1 MKPLSRK
8 IFQTIVCFIYAFN
21 LGKSLNGTCN
31 LNTKDGGEKVKEKER
46 TYDLII
52 VGGGPAGLTAGIQA
66 SRLGLTTAVFENGML
81 GGRATDAFLYE
92 NFPGFPEGI
101 AGMELIERMEK
112 QISKFGAE
120 VKVFEE
126 AINLEVKGAL
136 KTVTTSKA
144 IYRSFALIIAVG
156 TQRRKLGVA
165 GENEFLGRGV
175 SYCRLCDGPFF
186 KGLRVAVVG
195 FTKEAIEDSLSMAD
209 ISKEVLLITH
219 EGKIETAGTL
229 NKQLLEKANIKIVN
243 GKVSAI
249 LGEKVVKAIK
259 IVEYESKQELRE
271 KVNGVFIS
279 LGWVPTTEL
288 VKKVGIDVDEKGC
301 IKVDRWQRTNIEGVF
316 AAGDCTCGGMQVVTA
331 AGEGAMAANTALKYV
346 RQKKRTS

>member
-1 MKPLSRK
+1 MH
-8 IFQTIVCFIYAFN
+8 
-21 LGKSLNGTCN
+21 
-31 LNTKDGGEKVKEKER
+31 LNTKKWGKKVKEQER

-52 VGGGPAGLTAGIQA
+52 IGGGPAGLTAGIHT
-66 SRLGLTTAVFENGML
+66 SRLGLKTAVLEAGML
-81 GGRATDAFLYE
+81 GGRAAEASMYE

-101 AGMELIERMEK
+101 VGKELIERIRK

-126 AINLEVKGAL
+126 AIDLEVKGAL

-144 IYRSFALIIAVG
+144 IYRSFALIIATG

-175 SYCRLCDGPFF
+175 SYCRVCDGPFF

-209 ISKEVLLITH
+209 MSKEVLLITH
-219 EGKIETAGTL
+219 EEKIEAAEAL
-229 NKQLLEKANIKIVN
+229 KKKLREKANIKIVN
-243 GKVSAI
+243 GKVAAI

-259 IVEYESKQELRE
+259 IVESTSKQKLLE
-271 KVNGVFIS
+271 KVDGVFIS
-279 LGWVPTTEL
+279 LGWVPTTEI
-288 VKKVGIDVDEKGC
+288 VRKAGIEVDERGC
-301 IKVDRWQRTNIEGVF
+301 IKMDRWQRTNIEGVF

-331 AGEGAMAANTALKYV
+331 AGEGAMAANTALKYI
-346 RQKKRTS
+346 RRKKEQAES

>member
-1 MKPLSRK
+1 MKE
-8 IFQTIVCFIYAFN
+8 Q
-21 LGKSLNGTCN
+21 
-31 LNTKDGGEKVKEKER
+31 ER

-52 VGGGPAGLTAGIQA
+52 IGGGPAGLTAGIHT
-66 SRLGLTTAVFENGML
+66 SRLGLKTAVFEAGTL
-81 GGRATDAFLYE
+81 GGRAAEASMYE

-101 AGMELIERMEK
+101 VGKELIERMEK

-120 VKVFEE
+120 VKVFEG
-126 AINLEVKGAL
+126 AIDLQVKGAL

-144 IYRSFALIIAVG
+144 IYRSFALIIATG

-175 SYCRLCDGPFF
+175 SYCRVCDGPFF

-195 FTKEAIEDSLSMAD
+195 FTKEAIEDSLFMAD
-209 ISKEVLLITH
+209 MSKEVLLITH
-219 EGKIETAGTL
+219 EGKIEAAEAL
-229 NKQLLEKANIKIVN
+229 KKKLLEKANIKIVN
-243 GKVSAI
+243 GKVAAI

-259 IVEYESKQELRE
+259 IVEFTSKQELQE
-271 KVNGVFIS
+271 KVDGVFVS
-279 LGWVPTTEL
+279 LGWVPTTEV
-288 VKKVGIDVDEKGC
+288 VKRAGIDVDEGGC

-331 AGEGAMAANTALKYV
+331 AGEGAMAATTALKYI
-346 RQKKRTS
+346 RGKKEQVES

>member
-1 MKPLSRK
+1 MKE
-8 IFQTIVCFIYAFN
+8 Q
-21 LGKSLNGTCN
+21 
-31 LNTKDGGEKVKEKER
+31 ER

-52 VGGGPAGLTAGIQA
+52 IGGGPAGLTAGIHT
-66 SRLGLTTAVFENGML
+66 SRLGLKTAVFEAGTL
-81 GGRATDAFLYE
+81 GGRAVEASMYE

-101 AGMELIERMEK
+101 VGKELIEKMEK

-126 AINLEVKGAL
+126 AIDLEVKGAL

-144 IYRSFALIIAVG
+144 IYRSFALIIATG

-175 SYCRLCDGPFF
+175 SYCRVCDGPFF

-209 ISKEVLLITH
+209 TSKEILLITH
-219 EGKIETAGTL
+219 EEKIEAADAL
-229 NKQLLEKANIKIVN
+229 KEKLLEKANIKIVN
-243 GKVSAI
+243 GKVAAI

-259 IVEYESKQELRE
+259 IVESTSKQKLLE
-271 KVNGVFIS
+271 KVDGVFIS
-279 LGWVPTTEL
+279 LGWVPTTEI
-288 VKKVGIDVDEKGC
+288 VRKAGIEVDERGC

-331 AGEGAMAANTALKYV
+331 AGEGAMAATTALKYI
-346 RQKKRTS
+346 RRKKEQAES

>member
-1 MKPLSRK
+1 MKE
-8 IFQTIVCFIYAFN
+8 Q
-21 LGKSLNGTCN
+21 
-31 LNTKDGGEKVKEKER
+31 ER

-52 VGGGPAGLTAGIQA
+52 IGGGPAGLTAGIHT
-66 SRLGLTTAVFENGML
+66 SRLGLKTAVFEAGTL
-81 GGRATDAFLYE
+81 GGRAAEASMYE

-101 AGMELIERMEK
+101 VGKELIERIEK

-126 AINLEVKGAL
+126 AIDLQVKGAL

-144 IYRSFALIIAVG
+144 TYRSFALIIATG

-175 SYCRLCDGPFF
+175 SYCRVCDGPFF

-209 ISKEVLLITH
+209 TSKEILLITH
-219 EGKIETAGTL
+219 EEKIEAADAL
-229 NKQLLEKANIKIVN
+229 KEKLLKKTNIKIVN
-243 GKVSAI
+243 GKVAAI

-259 IVEYESKQELRE
+259 IVESTSKQELLE
-271 KVNGVFIS
+271 KVDGVFIS
-279 LGWVPTTEL
+279 LGWVPTTEI
-288 VKKVGIDVDEKGC
+288 VRKAGIEVDERGC

-331 AGEGAMAANTALKYV
+331 AGEGAMAATTALKYI
-346 RQKKRTS
+346 RRKKEQAES

>member
-1 MKPLSRK
+1 MKE
-8 IFQTIVCFIYAFN
+8 Q
-21 LGKSLNGTCN
+21 
-31 LNTKDGGEKVKEKER
+31 ER

-52 VGGGPAGLTAGIQA
+52 IGGGPAGLTAGIHT
-66 SRLGLTTAVFENGML
+66 SRLGLKTAVFEAGTL
-81 GGRATDAFLYE
+81 GGRAAEASMYE

-101 AGMELIERMEK
+101 VGKELIERIEK

-126 AINLEVKGAL
+126 AIDLQVKGAL

-144 IYRSFALIIAVG
+144 TYRSFALIIAAG

-175 SYCRLCDGPFF
+175 SYCRVCDGPFF

-195 FTKEAIEDSLSMAD
+195 FTKEAIEDSLSMAEM
-209 ISKEVLLITH
+209 SKEILLITH
-219 EGKIETAGTL
+219 EEKIEAADAL
-229 NKQLLEKANIKIVN
+229 KEKLLKKTNIKIVN
-243 GKVSAI
+243 GKVAAI

-259 IVEYESKQELRE
+259 IVESTSKQELLE
-271 KVNGVFIS
+271 KVDGVFIS
-279 LGWVPTTEL
+279 LGWVPTTEI
-288 VKKVGIDVDEKGC
+288 VRKAGIEVDERGC

-331 AGEGAMAANTALKYV
+331 AGEGAMAATTALKYI
-346 RQKKRTS
+346 RRKKEQAES

>member
-1 MKPLSRK
+1 MKE
-8 IFQTIVCFIYAFN
+8 Q
-21 LGKSLNGTCN
+21 
-31 LNTKDGGEKVKEKER
+31 ER

-52 VGGGPAGLTAGIQA
+52 IGGGPAGLTAGIHT
-66 SRLGLTTAVFENGML
+66 SRLGLKTAVFEAGTL
-81 GGRATDAFLYE
+81 GGRAAEASMYE

-101 AGMELIERMEK
+101 VGKELIERIEK

-126 AINLEVKGAL
+126 AIDLQVKGAL

-144 IYRSFALIIAVG
+144 TYRSFALIIATG

-175 SYCRLCDGPFF
+175 SYCRVCDGPFF

-195 FTKEAIEDSLSMAD
+195 FTKEAIEDSLSMAEM
-209 ISKEVLLITH
+209 SKEILLITH
-219 EGKIETAGTL
+219 EEKIEAADAL
-229 NKQLLEKANIKIVN
+229 KEKLLKKTNIKIVN
-243 GKVSAI
+243 GKVAAI

-259 IVEYESKQELRE
+259 IVESTSKQELLE
-271 KVNGVFIS
+271 KVDGVFIS
-279 LGWVPTTEL
+279 LGWVPTTEI
-288 VKKVGIDVDEKGC
+288 VRKAGIEVDERGC

-331 AGEGAMAANTALKYV
+331 AGEGAMAATTALKYI
-346 RQKKRTS
+346 RRKKEQAES

>member
-1 MKPLSRK
+1 LH
-8 IFQTIVCFIYAFN
+8 
-21 LGKSLNGTCN
+21 
-31 LNTKDGGEKVKEKER
+31 LNTKKGGKKVKEQER

-52 VGGGPAGLTAGIQA
+52 IGGGPSGLTAGIHT
-66 SRLGLTTAVFENGML
+66 SRLGLKTAVFEAGML
-81 GGRATDAFLYE
+81 GGRAAEASMYE

-101 AGMELIERMEK
+101 VGQELIERMEK

-126 AINLEVKGAL
+126 AIDLQVKGAL

-144 IYRSFALIIAVG
+144 IYRSFALIIATG

-175 SYCRLCDGPFF
+175 SYCRVCDGPFF

-195 FTKEAIEDSLSMAD
+195 FTKEAIEDSLSMAEM
-209 ISKEVLLITH
+209 SKEILLITH
-219 EGKIETAGTL
+219 EEKIEAADAL
-229 NKQLLEKANIKIVN
+229 KEKLLKKTNIKIVN
-243 GKVSAI
+243 GKVAAI

-259 IVEYESKQELRE
+259 IVESTSKQELLE
-271 KVNGVFIS
+271 KVDGVFIS
-279 LGWVPTTEL
+279 LGWVPTTEI
-288 VKKVGIDVDEKGC
+288 VRKAGIEVDERGC

-331 AGEGAMAANTALKYV
+331 AGEGAMAATTALKYI
-346 RQKKRTS
+346 RGKKEQAES

>member
-1 MKPLSRK
+1 MKE
-8 IFQTIVCFIYAFN
+8 Q
-21 LGKSLNGTCN
+21 
-31 LNTKDGGEKVKEKER
+31 ER

-52 VGGGPAGLTAGIQA
+52 IGGGPAGLTAGIHT
-66 SRLGLTTAVFENGML
+66 SRLGLKTAVFEAGTL
-81 GGRATDAFLYE
+81 GGRAAEASMYE

-101 AGMELIERMEK
+101 VGKELIERIEK

-126 AINLEVKGAL
+126 AIGLQVKGAL

-144 IYRSFALIIAVG
+144 IYRSFALIIATG

-175 SYCRLCDGPFF
+175 SYCRVCDGPFF

-209 ISKEVLLITH
+209 MSKEILLITH
-219 EGKIETAGTL
+219 EEKIEAADAL
-229 NKQLLEKANIKIVN
+229 KEKLLEKANIKIVN
-243 GKVSAI
+243 GKVAAI
-249 LGEKVVKAIK
+249 FGEKVVKAIK
-259 IVEYESKQELRE
+259 IVESTSKQKLLE
-271 KVNGVFIS
+271 KVDGVFIS
-279 LGWVPTTEL
+279 LGWIPTTEI
-288 VKKVGIDVDEKGC
+288 VRKAGIEVDERGC
-301 IKVDRWQRTNIEGVF
+301 IKMDRWQRTNIEGVF

-331 AGEGAMAANTALKYV
+331 AGEGAMAATTALKYI
-346 RQKKRTS
+346 RRKKEQAES